1 MALVSHETAQALT
14 RRKARYAR
22 YADTKQWDKF
32 ESIFLPNAT
41 SAFVDRDGNP
51 ITMGKQG
58 LVFDTGKAMAAYFE
72 KFNTGQDAI
81 HNIGPGDFEQVGPDE
96 VKAVWVVE
104 YQTISRTLGTWQKI
118 RGGGY
123 YHETWKRVDGEWYI
137 ADLRMERA
145 YQEESPLVKVM
156 LAIVNVLGLSF

>member
-1 MALVSHETAQALT
+1 MAHVSPEVAQAIT

-32 ESIFLPNAT
+32 EAIFLPTAT
-41 SAFVDRDGNP
+41 SAFVDRDRNPMMLGN
-51 ITMGKQG
+51 QA
-58 LVFDTGKAMAAYFE
+58 LVFNTGKAMAAYFE

-81 HNIGPGDFEQVGPDE
+81 HNIGPGDFEQVAPDE

-104 YQTISRTLGTWQKI
+104 YQTISRALGNWQKI

-123 YHETWKRVDGEWYI
+123 YHETWRLVDGEWYI
-137 ADLRMERA
+137 ADLTMERT
-145 YQEESPLVKVM
+145 YQEESLLVKII
-156 LAIVNVLGLSF
+156 LAVAGAFGLSF